1 MACRYPDA
9 STPAQ
14 LWQNV
19 LGRRRAFR
27 RLPGGRLSDR
37 YRGDGVDLTYL
48 THAGVLRDWEFDR
61 QRFGI
66 PGPLHRAADPVHW
79 LALETAAGALA
90 DAGHPAGEGL
100 DRDTVG
106 VVFGNSL
113 TGEFTR
119 AATIRLRWPFIA
131 DAAAT
136 AMNDTGLPAELAGR
150 VLGRLERL
158 VKEPFPEP
166 GGESLTGALANTIA
180 GRVCNQF
187 DFHGT
192 GYTVDGACSSSLLAV
207 ITACQALAAGD
218 CDFMLAGGVDVSLDP
233 LELVGF
239 ARLGA
244 LAATEM
250 RVYDADP
257 TGFLPGE
264 GCGVVA
270 LMRAEDAERAGR
282 RSYAHL
288 VGWAS
293 ASDGSGGLSRPELR
307 GQVLALRRAYRRA
320 GLHPDE
326 VTLIEGHGTGTA
338 VGDHTELDA
347 LVDLRGLGTGPAAL
361 GSVKANIGHTKAAA
375 GVAGLIKATLAVT
388 HRVLPPTTGCAR
400 PHDLL
405 CRPGAPL
412 RVLDEP
418 EPWTSAVPRAGVS
431 SMGFGGINAHVI
443 VEGVDGAPATALPAS
458 VRRWSARIGPAEIV
472 FLGAENPGALG
483 ERLALL
489 AGAARRLSQAELGD
503 VAATAWL
510 ANPGAARYRVALVA
524 TTPDELADAAEH
536 AGTAAAAGWDEGLSF
551 DERHGYVLGSG
562 PAPRVGL
569 LFPGQ
574 AAPVR
579 LVMPRWADRLTVPPR
594 PGGTDGEEG
603 TGTAVAQ
610 PAIVW
615 QSLAALAWLR
625 ELGTVA
631 VAACGHSL
639 GELTALHWAGGCGA
653 AEVLELAAA
662 RGLIMSGHGVAGTT
676 MASLGAG
683 ADAVRPLLSDVDV
696 VVAGYNAPDQ
706 VVVSG
711 PWADVRVVLGRARA
725 AGLAATELAVSHGFH
740 SRAMRPAERP
750 WRAVLDSAELCAPQR
765 VVLST
770 ITGKELS
777 STVDGIRELL
787 VAQLTGPV
795 LFADAVA
802 ELAWRCDLLVEAGP
816 GTILTGLAAANRV
829 GVPAVSLDCG
839 GDPRRHAFATAVL
852 AASAAADLDPWFAG
866 RAFRPLAFDAEPRFV
881 TSPCEDR
888 AGWVRA
894 PAVPAT
900 EPAPAPP
907 VTVPAG
913 GPLAVLTT
921 HLAATLE
928 LPASSITPDRSL
940 LGDLHLNSLQVVQ
953 VIGTVAGAL
962 GRELPDTAALT
973 GTTVGE
979 AAGILAGLPV
989 AAGGDG
995 TVAGVRPWVRP
1006 FTPRWV
1012 PFEPA
1017 GAGAEPDL
1025 VVTLEDGAGPDRLAG
1040 VLREVAGRSPNRL
1053 LIVHSGHPA
1062 AAAVGRS
1069 VAVELDSCAVVVAE
1083 LPEGGR
1089 PVDPG
1094 VFAGPGRYLELRRAG
1109 DGSLWRAEMA
1119 ALPAAG
1125 GEMPVPLGPGEVCL
1139 VTGGVRGITAYAAA
1153 ALAERTGCTLVLTGR
1168 TSAGDPGVAAAL
1180 EALRE
1185 RVPAHYLSGDVADGD
1200 AAAGLLASARRYG
1213 AVRGLIHGAGVNH
1226 PRRLADVTA
1235 ESLAETL
1242 RPKVSGLVTVLG
1254 QAGAGLRLVLGFGSI
1269 IGRAGLAGQAEYCV
1283 ANDWLRVEL
1292 ERWAAAHP
1300 SCRTH
1305 VLEWSVWSG
1314 LGMGVRM
1321 DVLDTLRRR
1330 GVEPVPPELGVA
1342 AMLDLL
1348 ARPDAPVTVLLTSR
1362 FPGSPTLFAGA
1373 GAGAPSWPRFAE
1385 RAVVHVP
1392 GVEAVLEADLS
1403 LGSDPYL
1410 ADHRIGGTPVLPA
1423 VLGLEALVQTAS
1435 LVREQAL
1442 PLALADLELRAP
1454 VTVDCSS
1461 GRTIRTAALAGA
1473 EGVDVVLR
1481 DGTDGFATERFRARV
1496 VAAADGPV
1504 AAVPPANAAA
1514 ANPWYGTE
1522 LFFHG
1527 ERFRRLAGYQRLSA
1541 FRVHARLLPSTVD
1554 NWFSQFHSGQLW
1566 LGDPGGHDAT
1576 LHALLACVPH
1586 RRALPVGADRFTVH
1600 EAPGGP
1606 LLVRAREI
1614 THTADDY
1621 VFDID
1626 LVRPDGVVV
1635 ARWQGLRLRAVGPLA
1650 WPDGLPARLI
1660 GPWLSRRLIECEV
1673 AGRVELMTSLG
1684 VGPLELAGGG
1694 PAVRTAV
1701 VRDTSD
1707 TAADD
1712 ALALLGLDRGHG
1724 LRVDQVTD
1732 DGLVVE
1738 RAGTLTVVTARIR
1751 VLESAEPIAVA
1762 LALTAAGC
1770 R

>member
-9 STPAQ
+9 TTPAE

-27 RLPGGRLSDR
+27 RLPGSRLSDA
-37 YRGDGVDLTYL
+37 YRGAGADRTYV
-48 THAGVLRDWEFDR
+48 THAGVLRDWGFDR

-66 PGPLHRAADPVHW
+66 PGPLHRRTDPVHW

-90 DAGHPAGEGL
+90 DAGYPDGEGL
-100 DRDTVG
+100 DRDTAG

-113 TGEFTR
+113 TGEFSR
-119 AATIRLRWPFIA
+119 ASAIRLRWPFIA

-136 AMNDTGLPAELAGR
+136 VMHEAGLPAELAGP
-150 VLGRLERL
+150 VLDRLERL

-166 GGESLTGALANTIA
+166 SDESLTGALANTIA
-180 GRVCNQF
+180 GRVCNHF
-187 DFHGT
+187 DLHGT
-192 GYTVDGACSSSLLAV
+192 GYTVDGACASSLLAV
-207 ITACQALAAGD
+207 ITACQALTAGD
-218 CDFMLAGGVDVSLDP
+218 CDFMLAGGVDMSLDP

-244 LAATEM
+244 LATSEM
-250 RVYDADP
+250 RVYDASP

-264 GCGVVA
+264 GCGVIA
-270 LMRAEDAERAGR
+270 LMRAEDAERAGL

-293 ASDGSGGLSRPELR
+293 ASDGSGGLSRPEVR

-320 GLHPDE
+320 GLHPGE
-326 VTLIEGHGTGTA
+326 VALVEGHGTGTA
-338 VGDHTELDA
+338 VGDRTELDA
-347 LVDLRGLGTGPAAL
+347 LLALRGLGTAPAAL

-375 GVAGLIKATLAVT
+375 GVAGLIKATLAIT

-400 PHDLL
+400 PHELL
-405 CRPGAPL
+405 RRDGAPL
-412 RVLDEP
+412 RVLDDP

-443 VEGVDGAPATALPAS
+443 VEGVDGPPAMSLPPS
-458 VRRWSARIGPAEIV
+458 VRRWSARIGPAQIV
-472 FLGAENPGALG
+472 FLGAANPVALRD
-483 ERLALL
+483 RLAVL
-489 AGAARRLSQAELGD
+489 AGAAPRLSQAELGD

-510 ANPGAARYRVALVA
+510 ANPGAARFRAALVA
-524 TTPDELADAAEH
+524 ATPDELAHAAEH
-536 AGTAAAAGWDEGLSF
+536 AATAAAGWDEGLTF
-551 DERHGYVLGSG
+551 DERHGFALGSG

-579 LVMPRWADRLTVPPR
+579 PEPPLWAERLTLPAPL
-594 PGGTDGEEG
+594 GNTTSTE
-603 TGTAVAQ
+603 TSAAQ

-625 ELGTVA
+625 ELGAVA

-639 GELTALHWAGGCGA
+639 GELTALHWAGVCGA
-653 AEVLELAAA
+653 ADVLALTAA
-662 RGLIMSGHGVAGTT
+662 RGLIMSEHGLAGTT
-676 MASLGAG
+676 MASLSTG
-683 ADAVRPLLSDVDV
+683 ADEVRPLLSDVDV

-711 PWADVRVVLGRARA
+711 PRADVRVVLGRARA
-725 AGLAATELAVSHGFH
+725 AGLAATELSVSHGFH
-740 SRAMRPAERP
+740 SRAMRPAEQP
-750 WRAVLDSAELCAPQR
+750 WRAVLDSAELCMPQR
-765 VVLST
+765 VVVST

-802 ELAWRCDLLVEAGP
+802 ELARRCDLLVEAGP
-816 GTILTGLAAANRV
+816 GAILTGLAGANRV

-866 RAFRPLAFDAEPRFV
+866 RAFRPLAFDAVPRFV
-881 TSPCEDR
+881 TNPCEDR

-894 PAVPAT
+894 PAGPAP
-900 EPAPAPP
+900 EPAPPP
-907 VTVPAG
+907 VTAAAG
-913 GPLAVLTT
+913 DPLAVLTT

-953 VIGTVAGAL
+953 VISTVAGAL

-979 AAGILAGLPV
+979 AAGILAGLPA

-1006 FTPRWV
+1006 FTQRWV
-1012 PFEPA
+1012 PFEPP

-1040 VLREVAGRSPNRL
+1040 VLREVADRSPERV

-1069 VAVELDSCAVVVAE
+1069 VAVELDSCTVVVAE
-1083 LPEGGR
+1083 LPDVSQ
-1089 PVDPG
+1089 PADPG

-1109 DGSLWRAEMA
+1109 DGSLWRAELV

-1125 GEMPVPLGPGEVCL
+1125 GEAPVPLGPGDVCL

-1168 TSAGDPGVAAAL
+1168 TPAGDAGVAAAL

-1185 RVPAHYLSGDVADGD
+1185 RVPAHYLSGDVADGG
-1200 AAAGLLASARRYG
+1200 AVAGLLASARRYG
-1213 AVRGLIHGAGVNH
+1213 AVRGLIHGAGVNQ
-1226 PRRLADVTA
+1226 PRRLAGVTA

-1242 RPKVSGLVTVLG
+1242 RPKVSGLRTVLA

-1305 VLEWSVWSG
+1305 VLEWSVWSE
-1314 LGMGVRM
+1314 LGMGVHM
-1321 DVLDTLRRR
+1321 DVLDTLRRQ
-1330 GVEPVPPELGVA
+1330 GIEPVPPELGVA

-1348 ARPDAPVTVLLTSR
+1348 ARRDAPVTVLLTSR
-1362 FPGSPTLFAGA
+1362 FPITATLSAGA
-1373 GAGAPSWPRFAE
+1373 GAHSWPRFAE

-1392 GVEAVLEADLS
+1392 GVEAVLEAELA

-1442 PLALADLELRAP
+1442 PLALGDVELRAP
-1454 VTVDCSS
+1454 VTVDRSS

-1473 EGVDVVLR
+1473 DGIDVVLR
-1481 DGTDGFATERFRARV
+1481 DGTDGFATDRFRVRV
-1496 VAAADGPV
+1496 VDAAARPGPV
-1504 AAVPPANAAA
+1504 EVAPPPDGAAPI
-1514 ANPWYGTE
+1514 PWYGTE

-1527 ERFRRLAGYQRLSA
+1527 GRFRRLAGYERLSA
-1541 FRVHARLLPSTVD
+1541 FRVNAWLRPAPADS
-1554 NWFSQFHSGQLW
+1554 WFSQFHSGQLW
-1566 LGDPGGHDAT
+1566 LGDPGGHDAA

-1586 RRALPVGADRFTVH
+1586 RRALPVGADRFTVY
-1600 EAPGGP
+1600 EAPHGP
-1606 LLVRAREI
+1606 LQVRAREV

-1621 VFDID
+1621 VFDVD

-1635 ARWQGLRLRAVGPLA
+1635 ARWQGLRLRAVGPLV

-1673 AGRVELMTSLG
+1673 AGRVELTTSLG
-1684 VGPLELAGGG
+1684 DGPLELAGGA
-1694 PAVRTAV
+1694 PAVRWAV
-1701 VRDTSD
+1701 VRDTTD

-1712 ALALLGLDRGHG
+1712 ALALLGLDRRCGP
-1724 LRVDQVTD
+1724 RVDLVTD

-1738 RAGTLTVVTARIR
+1738 RVGALTVVTVRTR
-1751 VLESAEPIAVA
+1751 VLESAEPVAVA
-1762 LALTAAGC
+1762 LAMTAAGC